1 MEQGVYIFENS
12 DDFLKVMED
21 LGKEYKQNNLIS
33 LTKEML
39 SMEDIRK
46 EINFLNECEMNAFVG
61 YHTSSI
67 IKINITF
74 NESNYAITYL
84 FKGKSFLY
92 HKMHL
97 YLREKEWKM
106 VWRKYVFYWT
116 IYLQE
121 YRSRFLMFTSGMGW

>member
-106 VWRKYVFYWT
+106 V
-116 IYLQE
+116 
-121 YRSRFLMFTSGMGW
+121 